1 MPTVRSGVVSGCKH
15 LVDALCDHSDA
26 SVLRQFHEME
36 ELLWKLLLDDD
47 AAVCNRTADE
57 FVPTMVRRA
66 PNCRVPHA
74 GKTCVVTLVGL
85 HCAQVAWADRV
96 GLLWSHFLPS
106 LAGTFKELVQGATI
120 DADIASVASAGSGKQ
135 CVCLCWGCCTRVN

>member
-57 FVPTMVRRA
+57 FVPAMVRRA
-66 PNCRVPHA
+66 PNCRFPYA
-74 GKTCVVTLVGL
+74 RKTRVVTLVGL
-85 HCAQVAWADRV
+85 CTGCVGGPGWAAV
-96 GLLWSHFLPS
+96 VS
-106 LAGTFKELVQGATI
+106 LFAITCWHLQGACP
-120 DADIASVASAGSGKQ
+120 G
-135 CVCLCWGCCTRVN
+135 RHH